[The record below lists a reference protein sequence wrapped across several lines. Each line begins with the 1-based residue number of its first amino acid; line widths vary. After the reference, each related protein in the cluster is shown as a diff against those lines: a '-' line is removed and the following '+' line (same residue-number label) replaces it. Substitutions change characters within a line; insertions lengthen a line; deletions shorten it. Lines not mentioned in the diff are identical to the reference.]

1 MRMTSRHPE
10 RSGEWSDW
18 GCRDMDEKAE
28 GCASGRRA
36 HQIPVRY
43 SLVSPRVLRLRS
55 APLRMTAGY
64 RQL

>member
-36 HQIPVRY
+36 HQIPVRTY
-43 SLVSPRVLRLRS
+43 WFRDGFFGF
-55 APLRMTAGY
+55 APLRSE
-64 RQL
+64 